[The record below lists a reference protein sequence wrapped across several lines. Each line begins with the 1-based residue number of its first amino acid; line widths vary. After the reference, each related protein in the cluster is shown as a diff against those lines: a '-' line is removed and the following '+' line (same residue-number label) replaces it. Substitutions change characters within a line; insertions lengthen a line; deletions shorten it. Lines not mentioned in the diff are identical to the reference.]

1 MRGVGN
7 DPIWGCTDYFSLIV
21 RQNMSAVSIASDC
34 IVRTVDAS
42 IILMLAPG
50 VVVDYQWKF
59 RHMWSQWLL
68 SYPTFLSLVYSLV
81 LASVGFCSGKS
92 EVYFYCPLCGKGNA
106 IGRVRPFFLLY
117 LLNQLTLSLIFC
129 SFLDHY
135 HSSLGIESQGHK
147 SRSSF
152 VIVMAMT
159 FRLSR

>member
-21 RQNMSAVSIASDC
+21 HQNMSAVSIASDC

-106 IGRVRPFFLLY
+106 IGRVRPFFY
-117 LLNQLTLSLIFC
+117 YIFWT
-129 SFLDHY
+129 SWPWAWYFVRFWIITIAHWGLKVKV
-135 HSSLGIESQGHK
+135 ISQGH
-147 SRSSF
+147 
-152 VIVMAMT
+152 V
-159 FRLSR
+159 L